1 MFHSVTFIPPTL
13 LLDTLHSMGNHSLT
27 KEWDN
32 SIRSVVTQ
40 KRSSTSLEV
49 SLQSLL
55 DSLVLEC
62 CTSHHLNTIIKHR
75 KRVLEQAGG
84 DSAVHAML
92 LVLPLEVEKSLAAF
106 QSLKMKMLWLPLCKR
121 FYVSDHYLSGT
132 MILRDPMVVRNI
144 SDQARNAII
153 LHLGLIQH
161 AIHANLGPEESAE
174 FVTSLLAA
182 GVSNN
187 IQSDDLVSPQSSPLY
202 ELMKC
207 IMLTDESIITSH
219 MLDLVSYLPLK
230 RYDWIQKVTWKF
242 VTGLD
247 TDKNIEPPEAQILYH
262 LPLPFVQCI
271 CDYLDPDISQNDATN
286 KALINLVRLATKRMV
301 DYDGTI
307 DLSHI
312 LLTNWSHAMSQGQGA
327 PSISYGNFD
336 QLVSAIEIIL
346 QNESGS
352 TKSGRPSLKYQSAK
366 AEVAVAVKLA
376 LSSVP
381 VIYDL
386 VLHLV
391 VATLGVFGRLRISA
405 TNIDA
410 DRTKVSGRDFDEI
423 DQVLDVLKI
432 FDKMMNIYSLRNS
445 NFPKSMMQSTV
456 NMCLLVI
463 KICEGIASKYSKR
476 EITDAF
482 PRNRTLSTNP
492 LKYLV
497 DGMKEHCC
505 ESVSKVCD
513 INSSSDR
520 TRHEVTISSL
530 LTRNE
535 KMRRFLFSL
544 ESACNLIPS
553 SLMALP
559 SDVRHVAKRRSGA
572 TVNRSPKKA
581 RVEDKIFFYTE
592 RNSVKDVVCTTA
604 QDDDDSFG
612 VDGDW
617 GNDTGSDLEDGKLK
631 VDVSF

>member
-13 LLDTLHSMGNHSLT
+13 LLDALHSMGNHSLT

-40 KRSSTSLEV
+40 KRISTSLEV

-55 DSLVLEC
+55 DGLVLEC
-62 CTSHHLNTIIKHR
+62 CASHHLNSIIKHR
-75 KRVLEQAGG
+75 KRVLEQTGG
-84 DSAVHAML
+84 DSAVHSIV
-92 LVLPLEVEKSLAAF
+92 LVLPLEVEKALAAF

-132 MILRDPMVVRNI
+132 MILRDPMAVRNI
-144 SDQARNAII
+144 SDHARNAII
-153 LHLGLIQH
+153 LHLGLVQH
-161 AIHANLGPEESAE
+161 AIHTNLGPEESAE

-202 ELMKC
+202 ELTKC

-242 VTGLD
+242 VTSLD
-247 TDKNIEPPEAQILYH
+247 NDKTIEPPEAQILYH
-262 LPLPFVQCI
+262 LPLPFVECI
-271 CDYLDPDISQNDATN
+271 CDHLDPDISTNDATN

-301 DYDGTI
+301 DYNGTI

-312 LLTNWSHAMSQGQGA
+312 ILTNWSHAISQET
-327 PSISYGNFD
+327 PSICYEHFH
-336 QLVSAIEIIL
+336 QLVSTIEHLL
-346 QNESGS
+346 QSESGS
-352 TKSGRPSLKYQSAK
+352 TKSGRSSQTIYKSAK
-366 AEVAVAVKLA
+366 AGVAVKLDF
-376 LSSVP
+376 SSVP

-386 VLHLV
+386 ILHLV
-391 VATLGVFGRLRISA
+391 AATLGVFGRLRISA

-410 DRTKVSGRDFDEI
+410 DRSKVSGREI
-423 DQVLDVLKI
+423 DQVLKVLKI
-432 FDKMMNIYSLRNS
+432 YDKMMNIYSLRNN

-456 NMCLLVI
+456 NVCLLVI
-463 KICEGIASKYSKR
+463 RICEGIASKYSKR
-476 EITDAF
+476 EIIDAF
-482 PRNRTLSTNP
+482 PRKRTLSANP

-497 DGMKEHCC
+497 DGMKEYCC
-505 ESVSKVCD
+505 DAVSKVCNID
-513 INSSSDR
+513 SSSDR
-520 TRHEVTISSL
+520 TRLEVTLSSL

-559 SDVRHVAKRRSGA
+559 SDVHHVAKRRSGA

-581 RVEDKIFFYTE
+581 RVEDKISFHTE

-617 GNDTGSDLEDGKLK
+617 GNDTGSDLEDGKLQ

>member
-1 MFHSVTFIPPTL
+1 VTFIPPIL
-13 LLDTLHSMGNHSLT
+13 LLDALQSIANHSLT
-27 KEWDN
+27 KEWDI

-40 KRSSTSLEV
+40 KRGSTSLEV

-55 DSLVLEC
+55 EGLVLEC

-84 DSAVHAML
+84 DSAAHATF
-92 LVLPLEVEKSLAAF
+92 LVLPLEVVNSLAAF

-121 FYVSDHYLSGT
+121 FYVSDNYLSGT
-132 MILRDPMVVRNI
+132 IILRDPMVVRNI

-153 LHLGLIQH
+153 LHLELAQN
-161 AIHANLGPEESAE
+161 AIHANMHPDERAK

-182 GVSNN
+182 GISNN
-187 IQSDDLVSPQSSPLY
+187 IQSDDLVSPLSCPLY

-271 CDYLDPDISQNDATN
+271 CDHFDPDISPNDATN
-286 KALINLVRLATKRMV
+286 KALVNLVRLAIKRMV

-312 LLTNWSHAMSQGQGA
+312 LLTHWSHAMSRGA
-327 PSISYGNFD
+327 PHISYENFN
-336 QLVSAIEIIL
+336 QLVSAIEIL
-346 QNESGS
+346 LENESGS
-352 TKSGRPSLKYQSAK
+352 TKSGRSSQKYQSVK
-366 AEVAVAVKLA
+366 ADVAVNLT

-386 VLHLV
+386 VLHLI
-391 VATLGVFGRLRISA
+391 VATMGVFGRLRIHA

-410 DRTKVSGRDFDEI
+410 DHSKVSGHDFDEI
-423 DQVLDVLKI
+423 YQVLDVLKI
-432 FDKMMNIYSLRNS
+432 FDKMMNIYSLRNN

-456 NMCLLVI
+456 NVCLLVI
-463 KICEGIASKYSKR
+463 RICEGIASKYSKR

-482 PRNRTLSTNP
+482 PRKRILSANP
-492 LKYLV
+492 LKSLV

-505 ESVSKVCD
+505 ESVSKVCNID
-513 INSSSDR
+513 SSSDR
-520 TRHEVTISSL
+520 TRHEVTILSL

-544 ESACNLIPS
+544 ESACNLGPS
-553 SLMALP
+553 SLMVLP
-559 SDVRHVAKRRSGA
+559 SDVYHAAKRRSDV
-572 TVNRSPKKA
+572 TVDRSPKKA
-581 RVEDKIFFYTE
+581 RVEDKISFHTE
-592 RNSVKDVVCTTA
+592 RNNAKDVVCTTA

-617 GNDTGSDLEDGKLK
+617 GNDTGSDLEDGKLQA
-631 VDVSF
+631 DGSFQL